1 MIDWAEQMVE
11 EHRKANV
18 LPHDGQ
24 VNERARGTPGPH
36 IFLKGMPQRPKD
48 LLGSAGPLK
57 VP

>member
-11 EHRKANV
+11 EHRKANL

-24 VNERARGTPGPH
+24 VKERVRGTPGPH
-36 IFLKGMPQRPKD
+36 ISLRGIPQRPKD

-57 VP
+57 IP